1 MNFFTP
7 EELSIISN
15 AKKVVVAFSGGP
27 DSTLALLATK
37 ESLKNSSKLSALH
50 INHQA
55 QTASSEWEQDCE
67 KLCQKLSIAYE
78 SVKVKV
84 KVEDQGFEA
93 AARVARQKV
102 FQQLESGTV
111 LILGHHADDQ
121 VETVLFRIFRGTG
134 IKGLAGMKR
143 ISKHSDLVFIR
154 PLMGLNKS
162 EILNCLQAVKQE
174 FIIDESNNENIYS
187 RNFLRNEVI
196 PLIKEKWPNVD
207 KSINRMAQILDQQN
221 TLYEKLIAEKYL
233 LLSDEEGL
241 FFQQLSELD
250 FFMRSE
256 IIRFWLNQMG
266 CAVPNE
272 SQMKEIDKS
281 FFQSRQGANPVLKF
295 QRDDGQNAGVVLSKY
310 NNYLIA
316 EKLDE

>member
-1 MNFFTP
+1 MDIKLEQIRAFGP
-7 EELSIISN
+7 SIL
-15 AKKVVVAFSGGP
+15 KVQIP
-27 DSTLALLATK
+27 
-37 ESLKNSSKLSALH
+37 
-50 INHQA
+50 
-55 QTASSEWEQDCE
+55 E
-67 KLCQKLSIAYE
+67 KL
-78 SVKVKV
+78 VKDLNSYV
-84 KVEDQGFEA
+84 
-93 AARVARQKV
+93 
-102 FQQLESGTV
+102 
-111 LILGHHADDQ
+111 DQ
-121 VETVLFRIFRGTG
+121 VINDEKKTKDLNHG
-134 IKGLAGMKR
+134 KR
-143 ISKHSDLVFIR
+143 LV
-154 PLMGLNKS
+154 
-162 EILNCLQAVKQE
+162 ADVKQE

-207 KSINRMAQILDQQN
+207 MSINRMAHILDQQN

-241 FFQQLSELD
+241 LFKQLAKLD

-266 CAVPNE
+266 YATPNE

-281 FFQSRQGANPVLKF
+281 FFQSRQGTNPVLKF